1 MEKITTIEGTVL
13 EFLEDRWDQGATAT
27 GPGSIQDRTKLK
39 GDTVE
44 RTIKS
49 LISKHLVGQRG
60 PPASPIYFITV
71 QGKRVLKAGESSIE
85 DVPDGDHRSTS
96 SKAVLSAKEKGYEP
110 ETPDGSKDG
119 DPPTPPADPDPPAS
133 KPEGPRAPERF
144 VCEEVLPNGQKC
156 LRSFETK
163 NALLIHKGRAH
174 KPPEP
179 GEPHTL
185 DKYPEPPPLPPE
197 PPSSPQEPAPV
208 PQGDA
213 EDPLD
218 LLPEADLPDTIK
230 AIIEGLEA
238 RAKAEGYAMTSRVI
252 TDRCACRQMM
262 HVELTLA
269 KETPPT
275 CER

>member
-1 MEKITTIEGTVL
+1 MEKITTIEATVL
-13 EFLEDRWDQGATAT
+13 ECLEDRWDQGATAT

-174 KPPEP
+174 KPPE
-179 GEPHTL
+179 
-185 DKYPEPPPLPPE
+185 
-197 PPSSPQEPAPV
+197 
-208 PQGDA
+208 
-213 EDPLD
+213 
-218 LLPEADLPDTIK
+218 ADLPDTIK